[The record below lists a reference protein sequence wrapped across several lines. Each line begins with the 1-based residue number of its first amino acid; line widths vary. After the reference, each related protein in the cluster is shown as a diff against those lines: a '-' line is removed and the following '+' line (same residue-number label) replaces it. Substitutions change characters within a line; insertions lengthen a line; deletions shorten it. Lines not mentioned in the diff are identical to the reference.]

1 MTEALEFQDV
11 SCEFRGAMCPGRLK
25 ITDQN
30 IVFKNKKTGKVDQ
43 INGPDLDLVNWQKLV
58 GTWALRIFLKNGSL
72 HRFAGF
78 KESEIEKIC
87 SYFKTNFKIDVPE
100 KELSVKGWN
109 WGATKFVGNVLS
121 FDVNN
126 TTAFE
131 VPLKDVSQCTTGK
144 NEVTVAFH
152 NNDDAAESLIEMRF
166 YIPTTEIAGDTDPV
180 EAFKDNVM
188 NQASVISAIGDAI
201 AEFTEIQCLTPRG
214 RYDIKIFNSFFQ
226 LHGKTFD
233 YKIPLSTVLR
243 LFTLPHKDGRQNFF
257 VISLDPPI
265 KQGQTRYHFL
275 TLLFNQDETTEI
287 TLPFSEKELKEK
299 YEGKLEKELT
309 GPTYEVMAKVMKV
322 IVNRKIT
329 VPGSFKGHT
338 GTPAVTCSYKAAAGY
353 IYPLERGFIFI
364 HKPPIHIRF
373 EEIATVNFARSG
385 GSTRSFDF
393 EIELKSG
400 VLHTF
405 SSIEKEEYG
414 RLFDFIR
421 EKKLRVKNTGKGD
434 KPNYKEDFGESDDEK
449 EPDAYLARVKREAAE
464 RDDDDD
470 EDEDESTDEDFNPD
484 QQESDVAEEYDSN
497 PTPTESEAD
506 SDASEGTKKKKK
518 EKSRKTITISEK
530 PRKSK
535 KDKESSG
542 GSSKKK
548 RKKKDKNAPK
558 RPMSAFM
565 LWMND
570 MRDTIKKDNPGI
582 AFTDIA
588 KKGGELWKNISSKE
602 KAEYEDKAKK
612 AKDDYTV
619 ALKAYQESGGG
630 ADDDS
635 SDDGDEKSSKTKT
648 SSSEKS
654 SKPKPAKKKESSV
667 AAVSPFKV
675 KSKEFIESDES
686 SSDSDDDK
694 KKSSSKRKKSDSE
707 EDSKAK
713 TKKKKEKSESEEEEE
728 EKPASKSK
736 TKSKKKEESESE
748 EEEDSASEDSDKEK
762 KSKSKGKKEVKGDS
776 KKADEI
782 DDEEYDEPVES
793 TPPSSDAGSDDAS
806 DDDD

>member
-1 MTEALEFQDV
+1 MTEALEFQEV
-11 SCEFRGAMCPGRLK
+11 SSEFRGALCPGKLK

-30 IVFKNKKTGKVDQ
+30 IVFKNKKTGKVEQ
-43 INGPDLDLVNWQKLV
+43 INGPDLDFVNWQKLV

-78 KESEIEKIC
+78 KETEIDKIC
-87 SYFKTNFKIDVPE
+87 SFFKTNFKIDVPE
-100 KELSVKGWN
+100 KELSVRGWN
-109 WGATKFVGNVLS
+109 WGGTKFIGNVLS

-131 VPLKDVSQCTTGK
+131 IPLRDVSQCTTGK
-144 NEVTVAFH
+144 NEVTVEFH
-152 NNDDAAESLIEMRF
+152 PNDEAAESLIEMRF
-166 YIPTTEIAGDTDPV
+166 YIPTNEIAGDTDPV
-180 EAFKDNVM
+180 EAFKDSVM
-188 NQASVISAIGDAI
+188 NQASVINATGDAI
-201 AEFTEIQCLTPRG
+201 AVFNEIQCLTPRG

-233 YKIPLSTVLR
+233 YKIPISTVLR
-243 LFTLPHKDGRQNFF
+243 MFTLPHKDGRQNFF

-275 TLLFNQDETTEI
+275 TLLFNQDETSEME
-287 TLPFSEKELKEK
+287 LPFSEQELKEK
-299 YEGKLEKELT
+299 YEGKLDKELS
-309 GPTYEVMAKVMKV
+309 GPTYEVMAKIMKV

-329 VPGSFKGHT
+329 VPGSFRGHT
-338 GTPAVTCSYKAAAGY
+338 GTSAVTCSYKAAAGY

-414 RLFDFIR
+414 KLFDFIR
-421 EKKLRVKNTGKGD
+421 EKKLRVKNTGKGE
-434 KPNYKEDFGESDDEK
+434 KPNYKEDFGSSDDEK

-464 RDDDDD
+464 RDDEDD

-484 QQESDVAEEYDSN
+484 QAESDVAEEYDSN
-497 PTPTESEAD
+497 PTPTDSDED

-542 GSSKKK
+542 GSTK

-558 RPMSAFM
+558 KPMSAYMMWF
-565 LWMND
+565 ND
-570 MRDTIKKDNPGI
+570 MREKIKKDNPGI
-582 AFTDIA
+582 SFTEIA
-588 KKGGELWKNISSKE
+588 KKGGELWKTVSSKE
-602 KAEYEDKAKK
+602 KAEYDEKVNKAKE
-612 AKDDYTV
+612 DYNE
-619 ALKAYQESGGG
+619 ALKAYKESGGG
-630 ADDDS
+630 QD
-635 SDDGDEKSSKTKT
+635 SDDGKT
-648 SSSEKS
+648 SKS
-654 SKPKPAKKKESSV
+654 KKPAKKKETAST
-667 AAVSPFKV
+667 AVSPHKV
-675 KSKEFIESDES
+675 KSKEFIESNGS

-694 KKSSSKRKKSDSE
+694 KASSKRKRDSD

-713 TKKKKEKSESEEEEE
+713 TKKKKEKSESE
-728 EKPASKSK
+728 SDSG
-736 TKSKKKEESESE
+736 ESE
-748 EEEDSASEDSDKEK
+748 KEK
-762 KSKSKGKKEVKGDS
+762 KSKSKPKGDKSKSKSKKE
-776 KKADEI
+776 DEI

-793 TPPSSDAGSDDAS
+793 TPPSSDAGSDAS
-806 DDDD
+806 SSEDDD

>member
-11 SCEFRGAMCPGRLK
+11 SSEFRGAMCPGRLK
-25 ITDQN
+25 MTEQN

-43 INGPDLDLVNWQKLV
+43 INAPDLDFVNWQKLV

-72 HRFAGF
+72 TRFAGF

-87 SYFKTNFKIDVPE
+87 SFFKTNYKIHVSE
-100 KELSVKGWN
+100 KDLSVKGWN
-109 WGATKFVGNVLS
+109 WGDTKFIGNVLS

-131 VPLKDVSQCTTGK
+131 IPLKDVSQCTTGK
-144 NEVTVAFH
+144 NEVTVEFH
-152 NNDDAAESLIEMRF
+152 PNDEAAESLIEMRF
-166 YIPTTEIAGDTDPV
+166 YIPTSEMAGETDPV
-180 EAFKDNVM
+180 EAFKDSVM
-188 NQASVISAIGDAI
+188 NQASVISATGDAI
-201 AEFTEIQCLTPRG
+201 AVFNEIQCLTPRG
-214 RYDIKIFNSFFQ
+214 RYDIKVFNTFFQ

-233 YKIPLSTVLR
+233 YKIPISTVLR

-275 TLLFNQDETTEI
+275 TLLFTQDETTEI
-287 TLPFSEKELKEK
+287 ELPFSEQELKEK
-299 YEGKLEKELT
+299 YEGKLEKQLT

-329 VPGSFKGHT
+329 IPGSFRGHS
-338 GTPAVTCSYKAAAGY
+338 GTSAVTCSYKAAAGY

-364 HKPPIHIRF
+364 HKPPMHIRF

-414 RLFDFIR
+414 RLFDFIKD
-421 EKKLRVKNTGKGD
+421 KKLRVKNTGKGE
-434 KPNYKEDFGESDDEK
+434 KPSYKDDFGSSDDEK
-449 EPDAYLARVKREAAE
+449 EPDAYLARVKREAEE
-464 RDDDDD
+464 RDDE

-484 QQESDVAEEYDSN
+484 QAESDVAEEYDSN
-497 PTPTESEAD
+497 PTPTDSDDD

-530 PRKSK
+530 PRKPK
-535 KDKESSG
+535 KEKDSSG
-542 GSSKKK
+542 GGSSKK

-558 RPMSAFM
+558 KPMSGYMMWF
-565 LWMND
+565 ND
-570 MRDTIKKDNPGI
+570 QREKIKKDNPGI

-588 KKGGELWKNISSKE
+588 KKGGELWKTVSSKE
-602 KAEYEDKAKK
+602 KAEYEEKVAKAKEEYTK
-612 AKDDYTV
+612 AMKEY
-619 ALKAYQESGGG
+619 KEKGGG
-630 ADDDS
+630 ADSTD
-635 SDDGDEKSSKTKT
+635 DEKSNKSK
-648 SSSEKS
+648 
-654 SKPKPAKKKESSV
+654 KPASKKKETST
-667 AAVSPFKV
+667 AVSPHKV
-675 KSKEFIESDES
+675 KSKEFIEDSDGSGSSDDSKEDEKKTS
-686 SSDSDDDK
+686 SKVKKEVKKEAKDSSDSENDK
-694 KKSSSKRKKSDSE
+694 KASSKRKKSDSD

-713 TKKKKEKSESEEEEE
+713 GKKKKDKSESDSVSDDS
-728 EKPASKSK
+728 EK
-736 TKSKKKEESESE
+736 
-748 EEEDSASEDSDKEK
+748 DK
-762 KSKSKGKKEVKGDS
+762 KSKSKESKSNKSKVKKE
-776 KKADEI
+776 DEI

-793 TPPSSDAGSDDAS
+793 TPPSSDAGSDGSGS
-806 DDDD
+806 DDDDDDD

>member
-1 MTEALEFQDV
+1 MTEALEFQEV
-11 SCEFRGAMCPGRLK
+11 SSEFRGALCPGKLK

-30 IVFKNKKTGKVDQ
+30 IVFKNKKTGKVEQ
-43 INGPDLDLVNWQKLV
+43 INGPDLDFVNWQKLV

-78 KESEIEKIC
+78 KESEIDKIC
-87 SYFKTNFKIDVPE
+87 SFFKTNFKIDVPE
-100 KELSVKGWN
+100 KELSVRGWN
-109 WGATKFVGNVLS
+109 WGGTKFIGNVLS

-131 VPLKDVSQCTTGK
+131 IPLRDVSQCTTGK
-144 NEVTVAFH
+144 NEVTVEFH
-152 NNDDAAESLIEMRF
+152 PNDEAAESLIEMRF
-166 YIPTTEIAGDTDPV
+166 YIPTNEIAGDTDPV
-180 EAFKDNVM
+180 EAFKDSVM
-188 NQASVISAIGDAI
+188 NQASVINATGDAI
-201 AEFTEIQCLTPRG
+201 AVFNEIQCLTPRG

-233 YKIPLSTVLR
+233 YKIPISTVLR
-243 LFTLPHKDGRQNFF
+243 MFTLPHKDGRQNFF

-275 TLLFNQDETTEI
+275 TLLFNQDETSEME
-287 TLPFSEKELKEK
+287 LPFSEQELKEK
-299 YEGKLEKELT
+299 YEGKLDKELS
-309 GPTYEVMAKVMKV
+309 GPTYEVMAKIMKV

-329 VPGSFKGHT
+329 VPGSFRGHT
-338 GTPAVTCSYKAAAGY
+338 GTSAVTCSYKAAAGY

-414 RLFDFIR
+414 KLFDFIR
-421 EKKLRVKNTGKGD
+421 EKKLRVKNTGKGE
-434 KPNYKEDFGESDDEK
+434 KPNYKEDFGSSDDEK

-464 RDDDDD
+464 RDDEDD

-484 QQESDVAEEYDSN
+484 QAESDVAEEYDSN
-497 PTPTESEAD
+497 PTPTDSDED

-542 GSSKKK
+542 GSTK

-558 RPMSAFM
+558 KPMSAYMMWF
-565 LWMND
+565 ND
-570 MRDTIKKDNPGI
+570 MREKIKKDNPGI
-582 AFTDIA
+582 SFTEIA
-588 KKGGELWKNISSKE
+588 KKGGELWKTVSSKE
-602 KAEYEDKAKK
+602 KAEYDEKVNKAKE
-612 AKDDYTV
+612 DYNE
-619 ALKAYQESGGG
+619 ALKAYKESGGG
-630 ADDDS
+630 QD
-635 SDDGDEKSSKTKT
+635 SDDGKT
-648 SSSEKS
+648 SKS
-654 SKPKPAKKKESSV
+654 KKPAKKKETAST
-667 AAVSPFKV
+667 AVSPHKV
-675 KSKEFIESDES
+675 KSKEFIESNGS

-694 KKSSSKRKKSDSE
+694 KASSKRKRDSD

-713 TKKKKEKSESEEEEE
+713 TKKKKEKSESE
-728 EKPASKSK
+728 SDSG
-736 TKSKKKEESESE
+736 ESE
-748 EEEDSASEDSDKEK
+748 KEK
-762 KSKSKGKKEVKGDS
+762 KSKSKPKGDKSKSKSKKE
-776 KKADEI
+776 DEI

-793 TPPSSDAGSDDAS
+793 TPPSSDAGSDAS
-806 DDDD
+806 SSEDDD